1 MLRYFN
7 LEGCYA
13 FLAFLVVLLRFSG
26 KPQEKSQLPF
36 PFKPHD
42 SEQKLQNFQNS
53 KYRNTELKLQNSN
66 YRTTELPELK
76 LQNYRT
82 QTTELPEL
90 KLQNYRTTELQNF
103 QNYRTTELQNFPELS
118 RTFQNYRIL

>member
-13 FLAFLVVLLRFSG
+13 FFAFLVVLLRFSG

-42 SEQKLQNFQNS
+42 SEKKLQNF
-53 KYRNTELKLQNSN
+53 QNSN
-66 YRTTELPELK
+66 YRTTELK
-76 LQNYRT
+76 VQNYRT
-82 QTTELPEL
+82 KTTELPEL
-90 KLQNYRTTELQNF
+90 PELQNYRTTELQNIS
-103 QNYRTTELQNFPELS
+103 TELQN
-118 RTFQNYRIL
+118 